1 MSTTVTVPGVTYL
14 GCRSHFDP
22 GSFNPGFKLDI
33 PPNSV
38 RECAEECA
46 SKSFNRLI
54 ISDQDCRCYVD
65 INLPIAVQNID
76 ECNRYCPDGPCG
88 TSAFIN
94 RFSAYDIT
102 ELTEKVQASITSS
115 IQASITSSIRAKSSS
130 AAAATAPPTLI
141 TSVAVTA
148 FPSPSAKPTS
158 LTPEI
163 VKPNSSNGSTSS
175 DQPFILQAGGILM
188 LVALG
193 ILVVIGLFILARHIK
208 NKRDQGK
215 NPLPI
220 FHVLPK
226 RSSSESVT
234 SMKSHSV
241 FGGSTLGRLGP
252 GASPVVASPA
262 NNSVPSTLDRSLGA
276 PASPR
281 DPPASEI
288 GVPNWDNMSS
298 TSSAGAGSLKSLTKK
313 DDLVHQMFGLTS
325 SSGSQGLE
333 SLAEKNRPPYQW
345 FNPFTSFIHVSVTCA
360 LKLFL
365 SMFF

>member
-22 GSFNPGFKLDI
+22 SSFNPGLKLDI

-54 ISDQDCRCYVD
+54 ISEKDCRCYVD
-65 INLPIAVQNID
+65 INLPISVQNID

-130 AAAATAPPTLI
+130 AAATAPTLI
-141 TSVAVTA
+141 TSISVSVA
-148 FPSPSAKPTS
+148 PSASARPTS

-175 DQPFILQAGGILM
+175 EQPFILQAGGILM

-193 ILVVIGLFILARHIK
+193 ILLAIGLFIFARYIK

-234 SMKSHSV
+234 SMKTHSV

-252 GASPVVASPA
+252 GVSPVVASPA
-262 NNSVPSTLDRSLGA
+262 NNSVSSTLDRSLGA
-276 PASPR
+276 PISPM
-281 DPPASEI
+281 DPSPSEI
-288 GVPNWDNMSS
+288 GAPNWDNLSS

-313 DDLVHQMFGLTS
+313 EDLVHQMFGLTS
-325 SSGSQGLE
+325 NSGSQGLE

-345 FNPFTSFIHVSVTCA
+345 
-360 LKLFL
+360 LW
-365 SMFF
+365 